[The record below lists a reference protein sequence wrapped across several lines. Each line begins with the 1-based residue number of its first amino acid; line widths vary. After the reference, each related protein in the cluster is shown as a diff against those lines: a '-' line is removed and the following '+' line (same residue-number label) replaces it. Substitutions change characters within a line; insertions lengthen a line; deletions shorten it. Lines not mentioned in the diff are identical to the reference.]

1 MQRFSRLHL
10 RRLILFV
17 DFLSFCLQLAI
28 LILNKLINILNIF
41 NRKEKNTLKIILYI
55 IYIYKREE
63 KYLSKEAG

>member
-1 MQRFSRLHL
+1 MQRFSRWHL

-17 DFLSFCLQLAI
+17 DFFSFCLQLAI